1 MESLFL
7 RTSPRKLGISL
18 ALMLF
23 VLALC
28 LGWWAN
34 HHRMHEILRH
44 GSDPLG
50 YYQFLP
56 ALLGTHT
63 FDALPWSVGLENGR
77 SLSVFSIGVAL
88 LQAPFFMGAMVSAA
102 ISGQPV
108 DGYSCPFVW
117 ARLVAAAFYLA
128 LGCVLTFHVL
138 RRWFPLHIA
147 LLTPVVLFV
156 TTNLWFYTGYDAGM
170 SHVYAFFLFAWLLHL
185 TVGMVATPSGPRLFG
200 LFVCATLIVL
210 VRPLN
215 AIALLVP
222 LLFGTPL
229 RQALPTRW
237 AWIKAFPGAAI
248 AGLLAALVLLAPQLA
263 YWHHVTGDLLVFTY
277 GKKGEGFDWLHP
289 HLIDVLFSHQNGW
302 FVYSPIMLAVMVA
315 VIAGAWKGRPGFR
328 VFLLVWALAWY
339 SYASWW
345 NWWLGGAY
353 GHRGFVE
360 HYALLAPA
368 LAVVLDRLL
377 RAGRGPK
384 FAGLALIA
392 LCAFLNVRMSMLY
405 NSPWD
410 GPDWTWQRVFEVWSK
425 AFFA

>member
-1 MESLFL
+1 MDFLSL
-7 RTSPRKLGISL
+7 RTSPRKLGIGL

-23 VLALC
+23 VLALL

-34 HHRMHEILRH
+34 HHRMHELLRH
-44 GSDPLG
+44 GSDPWG

-63 FDALPWSVGLENGR
+63 FDALPWTVLLENGR
-77 SLSVFSIGVAL
+77 SLSVFPIGVAL
-88 LQAPFFMGAMVSAA
+88 LQSPFFLGASLMAWVT
-102 ISGQPV
+102 GQPV
-108 DGYSCPFVW
+108 DGYSCPYIW
-117 ARLVAAAFYLA
+117 ARFMAAAFYLA
-128 LGCVLTFHVL
+128 VGCTLVFHVL
-138 RRWFPLHIA
+138 RRRFPLLVA
-147 LLTPVVLFV
+147 LATPVVLFV
-156 TTNLWFYTGYDAGM
+156 TTNLWFYTGYDPGM
-170 SHVYAFFLFAWLLHL
+170 SHVYSFFLFAWLLYL
-185 TVGMVATPSGPRLFG
+185 TVRMVEAPAGPRLFA
-200 LFVCATLIVL
+200 LFICAASIVL
-210 VRPLN
+210 VRQLN
-215 AIALLVP
+215 VIALLVP
-222 LLFGTPL
+222 LLLGTTPRMAL
-229 RQALPTRW
+229 RSRW
-237 AWIKAFPGAAI
+237 AWVKAFPMAAGAGVLVA
-248 AGLLAALVLLAPQLA
+248 VLLIVPQLV
-263 YWHHVTGDLLVFTY
+263 YWHHVTGDAIVFTY

-289 HLIDVLFSHQNGW
+289 CLANVLFSHQNGW
-302 FVYSPIMLAVMVA
+302 FVYSPIMLPVMIA
-315 VIAGAWKGRPGFR
+315 LVIGSWKGVPGTR
-328 VFLLVWALAWY
+328 VTLLVWALAWY